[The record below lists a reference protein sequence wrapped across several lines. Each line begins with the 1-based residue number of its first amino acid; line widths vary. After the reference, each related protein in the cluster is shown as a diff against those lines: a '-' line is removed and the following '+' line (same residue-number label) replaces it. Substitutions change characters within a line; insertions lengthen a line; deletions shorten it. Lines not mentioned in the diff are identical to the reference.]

1 MPHGGSRM
9 LEDIVRTRSR
19 VLREQLVRA
28 LAGTGLV
35 LALAVLG
42 AVLVSTAADGD
53 ARATTDSSV
62 ALAPG
67 GGMGDSVGSDPAPD
81 QTATQGSEDPSW
93 VGILFG
99 VVLLSGGIAVLGWGA
114 RRPRSES
121 AAPAERRVL
130 QSVAD

>member
-1 MPHGGSRM
+1 M
-9 LEDIVRTRSR
+9 RTRSR
-19 VLREQLVRA
+19 VLREQVIRA

-42 AVLVSTAADGD
+42 AVLVSSAAHGD
-53 ARATTDSSV
+53 AKRTNDSSV

-67 GGMGDSVGSDPAPD
+67 AGFGDSVGSDPAPD
-81 QTATQGSEDPSW
+81 QTTTQGSDDPSW

-114 RRPRSES
+114 RRPTSES

-130 QSVAD
+130 QSVSD